1 MAGYRC
7 RLSKV
12 WGPFYYMSVNR
23 SANGLVRGL
32 VLALCITS
40 VLLSGCETSRERKLL
55 NSNPAAIYKVAHDR
69 MQSTDYKSAIKLL
82 EGLTA
87 RFPFT
92 EQARQARLDLI
103 YCYYKSGEGESATD
117 AADTFIR
124 ENPINP
130 RIDYAYY
137 IKGLVDFERTPN
149 LMEHWFRSDL
159 TKRPPVTARKS
170 FDSLRHIVQQFPQSL
185 YAYDS
190 RQRMVYLRNR
200 LANYDVHVA
209 QYYMARGAYAAA
221 SQRAADAIEQ
231 YAGAP
236 ATEDA
241 LKILIAADERLGLA
255 DKALQARA
263 VYADNFSGRTPNL
276 RAEKDRRW
284 WQIW

>member
-1 MAGYRC
+1 
-7 RLSKV
+7 
-12 WGPFYYMSVNR
+12 MSD
-23 SANGLVRGL
+23 NGLARGL
-32 VLALCITS
+32 ILALCITS
-40 VLLSGCETSRERKLL
+40 VLLTGCESSRERKLL
-55 NSNPAAIYKVAHDR
+55 NSNPAAIYKVAHER
-69 MQSTDYKSAIKLL
+69 MESGDYKSAIKLM
-82 EGLTA
+82 EALTA

-92 EQARQARLDLI
+92 EQARQSHLDLI
-103 YCYYKSGEGESATD
+103 YCYYKDNEGESATD

-130 RIDYAYY
+130 RVDYAYY
-137 IKGLVDFERTPN
+137 VKGLVDFERTPN
-149 LMEHWFRSDL
+149 LFERWFHADL

-170 FDSLRHIVQQFPQSL
+170 FDAFQKVVKQYPKSA

-190 RQRMVYLRNR
+190 LQRMIYLRNR

-209 QYYMARGAYAAA
+209 QYYMKRGAYAAA
-221 SQRAADAIEQ
+221 SERAAEAIEQ
-231 YAGAP
+231 YSGAP

-263 VYADNFSGRTPNL
+263 VYADNFSGKTPNL

-284 WQIW
+284 WQFW

>member
-1 MAGYRC
+1 M
-7 RLSKV
+7 
-12 WGPFYYMSVNR
+12 
-23 SANGLVRGL
+23 SANGSAHGLARGL
-32 VLALCITS
+32 ILALCITS
-40 VLLSGCETSRERKLL
+40 VLLTGCESSRERKLL

-69 MQSTDYKSAIKLL
+69 MEYADYKTAIKLL

-92 EQARQARLDLI
+92 EQARQAHLDLI
-103 YCYYKSGEGESATD
+103 YCYYKSGESESATD

-137 IKGLVDFERTPN
+137 VKGLVDFERTPN
-149 LMEHWFRSDL
+149 LFEEWFRADL

-170 FDSLRHIVQQFPQSL
+170 FESLRHVVLQFPKSL
-185 YAYDS
+185 YAHDS
-190 RQRMVYLRNR
+190 LQRMVYLRNR
-200 LANYDVHVA
+200 LANYEVHVA

-221 SQRAADAIEQ
+221 TERAAEAIEQ
-231 YAGAP
+231 YSGAP

-263 VYADNFSGRTPNL
+263 VYADNFSGKTPNV

>member
-1 MAGYRC
+1 M
-7 RLSKV
+7 
-12 WGPFYYMSVNR
+12 P
-23 SANGLVRGL
+23 ANGSAHGLARGL
-32 VLALCITS
+32 ILALCITS
-40 VLLSGCETSRERKLL
+40 VLLTGCESSRERKLL

-69 MQSTDYKSAIKLL
+69 MEYADYKSAIKLL

-92 EQARQARLDLI
+92 EQARQAHLDLI
-103 YCYYKSGEGESATD
+103 YCYYKSGESESATD

-137 IKGLVDFERTPN
+137 VKGLVDFERTPN
-149 LMEHWFRSDL
+149 LFESWFHADL

-170 FDSLRHIVQQFPQSL
+170 FESLRHVVLQFPKSL
-185 YAYDS
+185 YAHDS
-190 RQRMVYLRNR
+190 LQRMVYLRNR
-200 LANYDVHVA
+200 LANYEVHVA
-209 QYYMARGAYAAA
+209 QYYMARGAYVAAT
-221 SQRAADAIEQ
+221 QRAAEAIEQ
-231 YAGAP
+231 YSGAP

-263 VYADNFSGRTPNL
+263 LYADNFSGKTPNV

-284 WQIW
+284 WQFW